1 MSTAT
6 TVRRFLATRHSL
18 RVEAASV
25 LLLYVVYE
33 ATRGLIA
40 GSRRV
45 AVEHA
50 QAVASL
56 ERGLH
61 VFVEP
66 NVQHAAHAVPGLMA
80 VLGAAYLTL
89 HLSVTAALLLWLHQR
104 RPDAYARIR
113 TTLFIASAIALAV
126 FVSFPTAPPRLAAV
140 GLADTVSSR
149 HIDLNKGLISAL
161 YNPFAAVPS
170 LHIGY
175 AVVVGATLA
184 RHARTRLLRVAGAA
198 YPPLVLL
205 VIVATGNHFL
215 FDAAAG
221 MLVVAVSYLLA
232 LTVLQPRAARPG
244 SRLPGAGRRAAPAM

>member
-1 MSTAT
+1 M
-6 TVRRFLATRHSL
+6 RRFLATRHSL
-18 RVEAASV
+18 RIEAASV
-25 LLLYVVYE
+25 LLLYAAYE
-33 ATRGLIA
+33 ASRGLIA

-45 AVEHA
+45 AFEHA
-50 QAVASL
+50 RAVTSL

-66 NVQHAAHAVPGLMA
+66 NVQHAAQTVPGLMGL
-80 VLGAAYLTL
+80 LGAAYLTL

-126 FVSFPTAPPRLAAV
+126 FVSFPTAPPRLAAI

-149 HIDLNKGLISAL
+149 HIDLNKGLISSL

-170 LHIGY
+170 LHMGY
-175 AVVVGATLA
+175 ALVVGATLA
-184 RHARTRLLRVAGAA
+184 RHARARLLRVAGAA
-198 YPPLVLL
+198 YPLLVLL

-221 MLVVAVSYLLA
+221 TFVVAVAYLLA
-232 LTVLQPRAARPG
+232 LTVLQPQAARPG
-244 SRLPGAGRRAAPAM
+244 ARLRGAGRRAAPAT